1 MSEKALSLCMIV
13 KNEAAILPRCL
24 DSVHALTPEIVI
36 VDTGS
41 ADATTHIARS
51 YGATVEPFDF
61 NTVHF
66 GAARN
71 RTLELASGRW
81 ILVLDADEVLDP
93 STVPF
98 LQQIVATH
106 ENAGYYFERVNIQA
120 GVTRS
125 GSGPVCKLHQYPRS
139 KSDYVVR
146 LFPNQPDYR
155 YRGRVHEMIDGSILA
170 AGGRL
175 LRSKIRIEHDFAS
188 DPEARRRKNLWYIEI
203 LNQEILDDPRDSG
216 RLDFLAAE
224 YHQLGRFDAAMEIT
238 ERIVT
243 LRPHDP
249 EAHLR
254 AGIYHLLHKIDR
266 ERARR
271 DFHEA
276 LRLRPGYTEA
286 ESFLQ
291 LLK

>member
-1 MSEKALSLCMIV
+1 MSEKALSVCMIV
-13 KNEAAILPRCL
+13 RNEAAILSRCL
-24 DSVHALTPEIVI
+24 DSVRTLTPEILI

-41 ADATTHIARS
+41 TDATAHVARS
-51 YGATVEPFDF
+51 YGATVELFDF

-71 RTLELASGRW
+71 RALELANGRW

-93 STVPF
+93 GSVP
-98 LQQIVATH
+98 LIQQIIAAN

-120 GVTRS
+120 GSDR
-125 GSGPVCKLHQYPRS
+125 P

-146 LFPNQPDYR
+146 LFPNHREYR
-155 YRGRVHEMIDGSILA
+155 YRGRVHETIDGSILA

-188 DPEARRRKNLWYIEI
+188 DAKARRRKNLWYIEI
-203 LNQEILDDPRDSG
+203 LNQEILDDPSDSG

-224 YHQLGRFDAAMEIT
+224 YHQLGRFDAAMEVA
-238 ERIVT
+238 ERILT
-243 LRPHDP
+243 FRPRDP

-266 ERARR
+266 EQARR
-271 DFHEA
+271 DFSEA

-286 ESFLQ
+286 VSFLQ
-291 LLK
+291 LLSQPE

>member
-13 KNEAAILPRCL
+13 KNEAAILSRCL

-41 ADATTHIARS
+41 ADATTHVARS

-61 NTVHF
+61 HAVHF

-93 STVPF
+93 SSVPF
-98 LQQIVATH
+98 IQQIVATN
-106 ENAGYYFERVNIQA
+106 ENAGYYFERVNIHA
-120 GVTRS
+120 GVA
-125 GSGPVCKLHQYPRS
+125 RS

-146 LFPNQPDYR
+146 LFPNHPDYR
-155 YRGRVHEMIDGSILA
+155 YRGRVHEMIDGSILT

-188 DPEARRRKNLWYIEI
+188 DPSARLRKNLWYIEI
-203 LNQEILDDPRDSG
+203 LNQEILDNPSDSG

-238 ERIVT
+238 ERILT